1 MPYRPFKL
9 LNASERAAL
18 AGLAGAA
25 LADWRQAWLE
35 QPSPMAGAACGPAAE
50 RGDLSHRTD
59 WRSFAT
65 DRGTIYVADGSGA
78 LGLVRSAIAGGPA
91 EAIPGD
97 GSIAAGLV
105 QAGLRDLVA
114 RLAGAAAGD
123 ARAAPPARLWLR
135 GSGAAWVSLPLAEG
149 EVVAL
154 LDSAVVTR
162 LLAPLPR
169 PVPRAG
175 ALTNPQLCIGSKPV
189 EVRVWLG
196 STDIDLATFQ
206 TLAVND
212 VLLLDSRI
220 DHPLRVT
227 IAGRD
232 AAPRAVLGS
241 AEQRRA
247 IRLTTFGPTH

>member
-1 MPYRPFKL
+1 MPFRPFKL

-18 AGLAGAA
+18 ADLAGAA

-35 QPSPMAGAACGPAAE
+35 QPSPVAGVACGPAAE
-50 RGDLSHRTD
+50 RGDLSRQTG

-65 DRGTIYVADGSGA
+65 DRGTVHVADGDGA
-78 LGLVRSAIAGGPA
+78 LGLVRSAVAGGA
-91 EAIPGD
+91 AAAIPGD
-97 GSIAAGLV
+97 DSIAAALL
-105 QAGLRDLVA
+105 QAGLRDLVG

-123 ARAAPPARLWLR
+123 AEAAPPARLWLR
-135 GSGAAWVSLPLAEG
+135 GSGAAWVSLPLPGG

-154 LDSAVVTR
+154 LDSGVVTE

-169 PVPRAG
+169 PVARAG

-206 TLAVND
+206 TLVIND

-241 AEQRRA
+241 AEQRKA